1 MSNTWMSPNGKLGD
15 AISLVA
21 GLALAVL
28 PFAVS
33 MTQIAFWSA
42 LLTGGLIAVLAA
54 VALWRPHEGLDWARM
69 VAGVWAAI
77 SPWALAAG
85 FTLGIALAHVALG
98 VLGLAFPAWRRW
110 KDGGGNSPLTA

>member
-85 FTLGIALAHVALG
+85 FTLGSPWRMWPLACWVWPSL
-98 VLGLAFPAWRRW
+98 P
-110 KDGGGNSPLTA
+110 GGAGRTAAATLP